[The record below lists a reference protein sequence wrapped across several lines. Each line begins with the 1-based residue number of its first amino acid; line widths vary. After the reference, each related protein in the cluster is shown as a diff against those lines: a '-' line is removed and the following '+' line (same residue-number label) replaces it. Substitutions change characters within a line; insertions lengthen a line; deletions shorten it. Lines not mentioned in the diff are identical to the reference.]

1 MIIDKDIDLIAR
13 EHIVNYIDRW
23 KLDSY
28 LELPSEWAERC
39 RYLPQGVTA
48 RPGKIDHSIAPHM
61 REICDCAH
69 PDSGIIQTSIM
80 KSTQSLATTT
90 IEHVIGWA
98 IEHGLHNI
106 LYIISSLSMA
116 KQRSS
121 AAIDVLIDNSGL
133 ADKVKPISNRMKR
146 KTADNTFWKEFSGG
160 YRMMLTSWNSIADAK
175 SFSWD
180 LLIFDEL
187 DEAPYELANQ
197 GDPEHLF
204 SMRGI
209 TARNLKI
216 FKLSTPTTTQGRIYK
231 NFLAGDQRYYNCQC
245 PICGELQVLTM
256 MYGGRDYGLFGRS
269 EVKDNI
275 TQIIPES
282 VRYICKFC
290 KKEIYEYQKQD
301 MLNGGKWIPTARP
314 INPAYR
320 SYHISNLM
328 SPIAFFSWVKVMQ
341 NFCETDFGQK
351 ITSFKS
357 FIINILGEPWEAR
370 TEKRSYIDL
379 YNKAEDYPLGI
390 LPEGA
395 LIVTMGTDVQK
406 MYLQY
411 TVVAWGRDMQSWVID
426 AGKFHAINGTKDKND
441 RCWQDWHNF
450 IATKKYKLKKRESV
464 EVIISRVAIDSGYNP
479 DNEKIDGTD
488 ITYEHT
494 VYEMVART
502 PRTIACRGNAKLK
515 DTILKEERVKRQ
527 SPLKV
532 RYDHAVNELKDEI
545 FVKVDLPAGAPGEM
559 HFTKQLG
566 EEFFRG
572 FLSEVYAETE
582 PGKWSY
588 RKIYERNEPLDTW
601 ILARAA
607 AEHLNLN
614 SWTEQIWNDVE
625 MRLLK

>member
-1 MIIDKDIDLIAR
+1 MSLSSAR
-13 EHIVNYIDRW
+13 GNRW
-23 KLDSY
+23 
-28 LELPSEWAERC
+28 
-39 RYLPQGVTA
+39 
-48 RPGKIDHSIAPHM
+48 PGKIDHSIAPHM
-61 REICDCAH
+61 VEICDCAH
-69 PDSGIIQTSIM
+69 PDSEIIQTSIM

-180 LLIFDEL
+180 LIIMDEL

-269 EVKDNI
+269 EVKDKI

-282 VRYICKFC
+282 VRYTCQHC
-290 KKEIYEYQKQD
+290 KKEIFEYQKQD
-301 MLNGGKWIPTARP
+301 MLTGGKWIPTARP

-351 ITSFKS
+351 ITSLKS
-357 FIINILGEPWEAR
+357 FMINILGEPWEAR
-370 TEKRSYIDL
+370 TEKRNYLDL

-406 MYLQY
+406 MYLHY

-426 AGKFHAINGTKDKND
+426 EGKFHAINGTKDKND
-441 RCWQDWHNF
+441 RCWQDWRNF
-450 IATKKYKLKKRESV
+450 IATKKYKLKKRETV
-464 EVIISRVAIDSGYNP
+464 DVIISRAAIDSGYNP
-479 DNEKIDGTD
+479 DGGGHEESD

-502 PRTIACRGNAKLK
+502 PRTIACRGNSKLK

-527 SPLKV
+527 SPLKT
-532 RYDHAVNELKDEI
+532 RYDHAINELKDEI

-582 PGKWSY
+582 PGKWNY

-601 ILARAA
+601 ILARSA
-607 AEHLNLN
+607 AEHLNLS